1 MMKMSIKKF
10 AELTGVS
17 VRTLHYYDEIGL
29 LKPEYVDEWNSYRY
43 YGRKNLETMQ
53 EILFFRELDFDLKT
67 IKEIILSPSYDKK
80 SALSEQKQMLIL
92 KKERLERMINLIEKG
107 EKEMNFDVFSNTE
120 LENYKQEAKQKWG
133 NTNAYKEYEERESN
147 DEKATANGLNA
158 IIAEFAAVMKCGE
171 KADSKKSKSLVEKL
185 KNFITETQYTCTNEI
200 LMCLGE
206 MYVGDERFKKNI
218 DKFGFGTAQF
228 MHDAIIAY
236 CK

>member
-29 LKPEYVDEWNSYRY
+29 LEPEYVDEWNSYRY
-43 YGRKNLETMQ
+43 YGRKNLEAMQ

-67 IKEIILSPSYDKK
+67 IKEIIFSPSYDKNA
-80 SALSEQKQMLIL
+80 ALQSQKKMLIL

-107 EKEMNFDVFSNTE
+107 EKEMNFDIFNNSE
-120 LENYKQEAKQKWG
+120 LENYKTEARAKWG
-133 NTNAYKEYEERESN
+133 NTSAYKEYEERGNKNEY
-147 DEKATANGLNA
+147 DVANGLNA
-158 IIAEFAAVMKCGE
+158 IIAEFSELMKSDEKANGE
-171 KADSKKSKSLVEKL
+171 KAKILAEKL
-185 KNFITETQYTCTNEI
+185 KSFITETQYTCTNEI

-206 MYVGDERFKKNI
+206 MYVCDERLKKNI
-218 DKFGFGTAQF
+218 DKFGLGTAQF
-228 MHDAIIAY
+228 MHDAIIEY